1 MLQDFLDKQKEYEE
15 RLSKLDVVLSDVEDL
30 KKCLSSEVK
39 RRKAAERKAAD
50 LEAKLK
56 FANKNRFGDKSHRS
70 KKKSPEEESDRTQDK
85 DDFDG
90 TSSSL
95 PKNSMAN
102 KVSDALACPL
112 TTQRNAMLHF
122 GSDEGVEMAATYH
135 SIISTVKMQGRSAW
149 EYLGKFFTKIF
160 NGCRDFLGLRPDKI
174 GLAIS
179 Q

>member
-1 MLQDFLDKQKEYEE
+1 M
-15 RLSKLDVVLSDVEDL
+15 VLSDVEDL

-56 FANKNRFGDKSHRS
+56 FANKNRFGDKSHRP

-95 PKNSMAN
+95 PENSMAN
-102 KVSDALACPL
+102 KVSDALASPFDNPA
-112 TTQRNAMLHF
+112 QRNAP
-122 GSDEGVEMAATYH
+122 
-135 SIISTVKMQGRSAW
+135 
-149 EYLGKFFTKIF
+149 
-160 NGCRDFLGLRPDKI
+160 LR
-174 GLAIS
+174 
-179 Q
+179 